1 MDTITA
7 SAMKALEL
15 QADQAGLSFRDMM
28 YNAGAA
34 ACKAIQRDFAGKNP
48 LTIVFAGPGNNG
60 GDGYI
65 AAGLLA
71 AMGCPVI
78 TVQVDG
84 GPRGELSASQ
94 MASLQRLHVP
104 VCPVDDLSA
113 IQKRF
118 IQQADVVVDAMYGTG
133 FRGEMSESARQAA
146 AMMAASQGQ
155 VWALDLPSGV
165 ECDTG
170 RAAEGAV
177 KADVTIAF
185 HSAKPAHVTE
195 PAASLCGRVE
205 VADIGIGQALQP
217 QEAN

>member
-7 SAMKALEL
+7 SAMKALEQ

-94 MASLQRLHVP
+94 MANLQRFRVP
-104 VCPVDDLSA
+104 VSPLNGLNA
-113 IQKRF
+113 IQKKF

-133 FRGEMSESARQAA
+133 FRGEMSEDARQAA

-170 RAAEGAV
+170 RVAEGAV

-195 PAASLCGRVE
+195 PAAALCGRVE
-205 VADIGIGQALQP
+205 VADIGIGQALQS
-217 QEAN
+217 QDAN